1 MLRNLLDDIEA
12 YWLVTFAGIVEEWRF
27 RLFGIL

>member
-1 MLRNLLDDIEA
+1 MLRNLLDDVEA
-12 YWLVTFAGIVEEWRF
+12 FYLVTFSGLVEEWRF